1 MVTTSFLFWNYYSL
15 GNKQEFNDFK
25 KYHVFLDNIDLLSM
39 SDDII
44 MFNDTILME
53 INVLDSYILSEVN
66 DMINIL
72 KNGKSGNGK
81 HY

>member
-1 MVTTSFLFWNYYSL
+1 
-15 GNKQEFNDFK
+15 
-25 KYHVFLDNIDLLSM
+25 M

-53 INVLDSYILSEVN
+53 INALDSYILSEVN
-66 DMINIL
+66 DIINIL
-72 KNGKSGNGK
+72 KNGKSGSGK

>member
-1 MVTTSFLFWNYYSL
+1 
-15 GNKQEFNDFK
+15 
-25 KYHVFLDNIDLLSM
+25 M

-53 INVLDSYILSEVN
+53 INALDSYILSEVN

-72 KNGKSGNGK
+72 KNGKSGSEK

>member
-1 MVTTSFLFWNYYSL
+1 M
-15 GNKQEFNDFK
+15 GNKQYFNDFK

-53 INVLDSYILSEVN
+53 INVLDSYTLSEVN
-66 DMINIL
+66 DIINIL
-72 KNGKSGNGK
+72 KSGESGSGKRYLILDLYK
-81 HY
+81 IHLID